1 MNTLRNIKCTLIDNS
16 FSVSQDT
23 INTTSDVPTNPL
35 SADQSY
41 SMLLNNSDANFL
53 TPLYINIRIQD
64 NQSVK
69 GFNNF
74 KNDIINLR
82 RSS

>member
-74 KNDIINLR
+74 KNEIINLR